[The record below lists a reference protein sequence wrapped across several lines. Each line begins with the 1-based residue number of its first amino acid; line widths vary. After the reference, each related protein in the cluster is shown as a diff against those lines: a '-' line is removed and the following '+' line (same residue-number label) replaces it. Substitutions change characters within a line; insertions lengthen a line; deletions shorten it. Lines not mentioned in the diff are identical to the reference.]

1 MAKIV
6 KMSTKKQ
13 EETDITFQDWYNNEP
28 EEVREL
34 LDELGIKDFEGVEK
48 MATLL
53 GIDIRNIDDI
63 HIFII

>member
-6 KMSTKKQ
+6 EMSTKKQ

-48 MATLL
+48 KIGRA
-53 GIDIRNIDDI
+53 
-63 HIFII
+63 HV